1 MGHST
6 QPVVSWDIALVKYA
20 NIPWNLWDIMGYM
33 TLFADACDP
42 TGMQLKLLMVM
53 MSELMVY

>member
-20 NIPWNLWDIMGYM
+20 NVPWNLWDIMGYM
-33 TLFADACDP
+33 TLFADADCYIPRD
-42 TGMQLKLLMVM
+42 
-53 MSELMVY
+53 EEA